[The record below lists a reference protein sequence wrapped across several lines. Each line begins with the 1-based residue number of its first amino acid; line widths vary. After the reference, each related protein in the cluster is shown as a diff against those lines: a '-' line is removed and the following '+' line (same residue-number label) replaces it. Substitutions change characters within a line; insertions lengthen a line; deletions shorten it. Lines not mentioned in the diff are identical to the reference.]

1 MVISINSVQVTKV
14 PSGGLKISCKCPN
27 CGEKLTTNE
36 EMALG
41 TETCP
46 SCSQS
51 FVFDESVRQKLLAR
65 KKMKQER
72 AQIKEDQELQE
83 VLVAEPKTKHKIHY
97 RNKREAGSGGKQE
110 QWMGGQKQAKNED
123 IYGDYPALRLYQGI
137 GTVALGMVGVVMC
150 IAFIGFVHALFSK
163 TIVEAGIALGS
174 VIFLASLAVAI
185 GAGRELIKV
194 FVRIECN
201 TRSVTRSA

>member
-1 MVISINSVQVTKV
+1 MVTSVNSIQVIKD
-14 PSGGLKISCKCPN
+14 PLGGLKISYKCPN
-27 CGEKLTTNE
+27 CKEKLTTNE

-41 TETCP
+41 TGTCP

-51 FVFDESVRQKLLAR
+51 LIFDESFRQKLLAR
-65 KKMKQER
+65 KKRQQER
-72 AQIKEDQELQE
+72 VQVKEDQELQE
-83 VLVAEPKTKHKIHY
+83 VLVAEPEMEHKSHY
-97 RNKREAGSGGKQE
+97 RNKREKESGGKYE
-110 QWMGGQKQAKNED
+110 QWMGGQKQENDED

-137 GTVALGMVGVVMC
+137 GTVALVMVGVALC
-150 IAFIGFVHALFSK
+150 ITFLGFVVALFSK
-163 TIVEAGIALGS
+163 TAVEAGIALGS
-174 VIFLASLAVAI
+174 VVFLAILAVAI